1 MPGTPAAPM
10 TSLQKR
16 VLYVAIVASFIAF
29 LDGSVVNLALPAI
42 SRELGGGLVVQQWVV
57 DAYLLT
63 LGALILVAGSLS
75 DQFGRVRVL
84 EWGLAGFTATSIL
97 CGVAWNGES
106 LIIFRGLQGV
116 AGALLVPSSLALIV
130 TVFSGPAQ
138 SAAIGKWSAWTSGA
152 IVAAP
157 LLGGISVDVFTWRV
171 IFFLNIVPAAAVWPA
186 LRRLRAQDLERPPG
200 SSIDV
205 AGTVLAVVGL
215 GGIVYAF
222 IERGSQ
228 GWGSPQVWLP
238 LAVGIAGLAAFLVH
252 EGRTRAPMMPL
263 RLYTVRNFGWGNA
276 ATLVIYGALNLGFFV
291 LGLYLQQVAGLGA
304 TAAGLALLPSTL
316 ILLLLSSRMG
326 ALSGRF
332 GPRWFMTAGPL
343 LCAAGFLLMLG
354 IGLPL
359 DYAWQVLP
367 GVVVFGIGL
376 AVTVAP
382 LTSAILGAVP
392 PEEAGIGSAVNNAVA
407 RIAGLVTI
415 AFAGLIT
422 GPVITTAGL
431 HATSLVTAALFV
443 AGALASAV
451 GIRNPPAPADASAGP
466 AADGTAPDGVPGDGG
481 GAQGASGD

>member
-1 MPGTPAAPM
+1 MSGTPAVAM
-10 TSLQKR
+10 SSVEKR
-16 VLYVAIVASFIAF
+16 VQYVAIVASFIAF

-42 SRELGGGLVVQQWVV
+42 GRELGGGLVVQQWVV

-84 EWGLAGFTATSIL
+84 QWGLAGFTATSVL
-97 CGVAWNGES
+97 CGLAWSGES
-106 LIIFRGLQGV
+106 LIVARGLQGV

-157 LLGGISVDVFTWRV
+157 LLGGVSVDVFTWRL
-171 IFFLNIVPAAAVWPA
+171 IFFLNVVPAVAVWPA
-186 LRRLRAQDLERPPG
+186 LRRLRELDLDRAPG
-200 SSIDV
+200 STIDV
-205 AGTVLAVVGL
+205 RGTVLAVIGL

-222 IERGSQ
+222 IERGAL
-228 GWGSPQVWLP
+228 GWGAPQVWLP
-238 LAVGIAGLAAFLVH
+238 LVVGLAGLIAFLVH
-252 EGRTRAPMMPL
+252 EGSTRAPMMPL
-263 RLYTVRNFGWGNA
+263 RLFAIRNFGWGNI
-276 ATLVIYGALNLGFFV
+276 ATTVIYGALNLGFFV
-291 LGLYLQQVAGLGA
+291 LGLFLQQVAGLGA
-304 TAAGLALLPSTL
+304 TAAGFALLPSTL
-316 ILLLLSSRMG
+316 ILLLLSARIG

-343 LCAAGFLLMLG
+343 LCATGFVMLLG
-354 IGLPL
+354 VGLPL
-359 DYAWQVLP
+359 DYFSQVFP
-367 GVVVFGIGL
+367 GMVVFGIGL

-382 LTSAILGAVP
+382 LTSAILGAVD

-431 HATSLVTAALFV
+431 HGTAMVTAGLFI
-443 AGALASAV
+443 AGAATSAV
-451 GIRNPPAPADASAGP
+451 GIRNPPREVADSTG
-466 AADGTAPDGVPGDGG
+466 ADGA
-481 GAQGASGD
+481 

>member
-1 MPGTPAAPM
+1 MSGNPATAM
-10 TSLQKR
+10 TSLEKR

-84 EWGLAGFTATSIL
+84 QWGLAGFTLTSVL
-97 CGVAWNGES
+97 CGLAWNGES
-106 LIIFRGLQGV
+106 LIVARGLQGV

-130 TVFSGPAQ
+130 TVFSGQAQ
-138 SAAIGKWSAWTSGA
+138 SAAIGRWSAWTSGA

-157 LLGGISVDVFTWRV
+157 LLGGVSVDVFTWRM
-171 IFFLNIVPAAAVWPA
+171 IFFLNVVPAAAVWPA
-186 LRRLRAQDLERPPG
+186 LRRLREQDLERAPG
-200 SSIDV
+200 STVDIT
-205 AGTVLAVVGL
+205 GTVLAVIGL

-222 IERGSQ
+222 IERGSL

-238 LAVGIAGLAAFLVH
+238 LGLGVAGLVAFLLH
-252 EGRTRAPMMPL
+252 EARTPAPMMPL
-263 RLYTVRNFGWGNA
+263 RLFTIRNFGWGNI
-276 ATLVIYGALNLGFFV
+276 ATMVIYGALSLGFFV

-304 TAAGLALLPSTL
+304 TAAGFALLPSTL
-316 ILLLLSSRMG
+316 ILLLLSARVG
-326 ALSGRF
+326 TLSGRF
-332 GPRWFMTAGPL
+332 GPRWFMTAGPV
-343 LCAAGFLLMLG
+343 LCAAGFLMLLG
-354 IGLPL
+354 VGLPL
-359 DYAWQVLP
+359 DYFAQVFP
-367 GVVVFGIGL
+367 GMVVFGIGL

-382 LTSAILGAVP
+382 LTAAILGAVD

-407 RIAGLVTI
+407 RIAGLVAI

-431 HATSLVTAALFV
+431 HATAAVTAALFL
-443 AGALASAV
+443 AGAAASAV
-451 GIRNPPAPADASAGP
+451 GIRNPQPNSGTSGDSEASG
-466 AADGTAPDGVPGDGG
+466 DGVDGG
-481 GAQGASGD
+481 GAPAAA

>member
-1 MPGTPAAPM
+1 MSGTPATALS
-10 TSLQKR
+10 SLERR

-84 EWGLAGFTATSIL
+84 QWGLAGFTATSVL
-97 CGVAWNGES
+97 CGLAWSGES
-106 LIIFRGLQGV
+106 LIVARGLQGV

-157 LLGGISVDVFTWRV
+157 VLGGISVDVFTWRV
-171 IFFLNIVPAAAVWPA
+171 IFFLNIVPAVAVWPA
-186 LRRLRAQDLERPPG
+186 LRKLRELDLGRAPG
-200 SSIDV
+200 STIDV
-205 AGTVLAVVGL
+205 TGTVLAIIGL
-215 GGIVYAF
+215 SGVVYAF
-222 IERGSQ
+222 IERGSL
-228 GWGSPQVWLP
+228 GWGAPQVWLP
-238 LAVGIAGLAAFLVH
+238 LVLGIAGLAGFLLH
-252 EGRTRAPMMPL
+252 ERRTPAPMMPL
-263 RLYTVRNFGWGNA
+263 RLFAIRNFGWGNV
-276 ATLVIYGALNLGFFV
+276 ATTVIYGALNLGFFV
-291 LGLYLQQVAGLGA
+291 LGLFLQQVAALGA
-304 TAAGLALLPSTL
+304 TAAGIALLPSTL
-316 ILLLLSSRMG
+316 ILLLLSAKIG

-343 LCAAGFLLMLG
+343 LCAAGFLMMLG

-359 DYAWQVLP
+359 DYFGEVFP
-367 GVVVFGIGL
+367 GLVVFGLGL

-382 LTSAILGAVP
+382 LTSAILGAVD

-422 GPVITTAGL
+422 GPVITTSGL
-431 HATSLVTAALFV
+431 HGTAAVTAALFV
-443 AGALASAV
+443 AGAAASAV
-451 GIRNPPAPADASAGP
+451 GIRNPPREPADSEGGDAPTQP
-466 AADGTAPDGVPGDGG
+466 A
-481 GAQGASGD
+481 

>member
-1 MPGTPAAPM
+1 MSGTPAAAM
-10 TSLQKR
+10 SSVEKR

-42 SRELGGGLVVQQWVV
+42 GRELGGGLVVQQWVV

-84 EWGLAGFTATSIL
+84 QWGLAGFTATSVL
-97 CGVAWNGES
+97 CGLAWSGES
-106 LIIFRGLQGV
+106 LIVARGLQGV

-157 LLGGISVDVFTWRV
+157 LLGGVSVDVFTWRL
-171 IFFLNIVPAAAVWPA
+171 IFFLNVVPAVAVWPA
-186 LRRLRAQDLERPPG
+186 LRRLRELDLDRAPG
-200 SSIDV
+200 STIDV
-205 AGTVLAVVGL
+205 RGTVLAVIGL

-222 IERGSQ
+222 IERGAL
-228 GWGSPQVWLP
+228 GWGAPQVWLP
-238 LAVGIAGLAAFLVH
+238 LVVGLAGLIAFLVH
-252 EGRTRAPMMPL
+252 ERSTRAPMMPL
-263 RLYTVRNFGWGNA
+263 RLFAIRNFGWGNI
-276 ATLVIYGALNLGFFV
+276 ATTVIYGALNLGFFV
-291 LGLYLQQVAGLGA
+291 LGLFLQQVAGLGA
-304 TAAGLALLPSTL
+304 TAAGFALLPSTL
-316 ILLLLSSRMG
+316 ILLLLSARIG

-343 LCAAGFLLMLG
+343 LCATGFVMLLG
-354 IGLPL
+354 VGLPL
-359 DYAWQVLP
+359 DYFGQVFP
-367 GVVVFGIGL
+367 GMVVFGIGL

-382 LTSAILGAVP
+382 LTSAILGAVD

-431 HATSLVTAALFV
+431 HGTAMVTAGLFI
-443 AGALASAV
+443 AGAAASAV
-451 GIRNPPAPADASAGP
+451 GIRNPPREVADSTG
-466 AADGTAPDGVPGDGG
+466 ADGA
-481 GAQGASGD
+481 

>member
-1 MPGTPAAPM
+1 MSGTSAVTM
-10 TSLQKR
+10 SSLEKR

-84 EWGLAGFTATSIL
+84 QWGLAGFTATSVL
-97 CGVAWNGES
+97 CGLAWNGES
-106 LIIFRGLQGV
+106 LIVARGLQGV

-138 SAAIGKWSAWTSGA
+138 AAAIGKWSAWTSGA

-171 IFFLNIVPAAAVWPA
+171 IFFLNIVPAVAVWPA
-186 LRRLRAQDLERPPG
+186 LRRLREQDLERAPG
-200 SSIDV
+200 STIDV
-205 AGTVLAVVGL
+205 TGTVLAVVGL

-222 IERGSQ
+222 IERGSL

-238 LAVGIAGLAAFLVH
+238 LAVGVAGFAAFLLH
-252 EGRTRAPMMPL
+252 EGRARAPMMPL
-263 RLYTVRNFGWGNA
+263 RLYTIRNFGWGNA

-316 ILLLLSSRMG
+316 ILLLLSSRAG

-343 LCAAGFLLMLG
+343 LCAAGFLLLLG
-354 IGLPL
+354 VGLPL
-359 DYAWQVLP
+359 NYFGQVFP
-367 GVVVFGIGL
+367 GIVVFGLGL

-431 HATSLVTAALFV
+431 HATALVTAALFV
-443 AGALASAV
+443 AGAVASAV
-451 GIRNPPAPADASAGP
+451 GIRNPPGAGSTDNDSA
-466 AADGTAPDGVPGDGG
+466 ATTDDGG
-481 GAQGASGD
+481 GAVPAG

>member
-1 MPGTPAAPM
+1 MSGTPAAAM
-10 TSLQKR
+10 SSLEKR

-42 SRELGGGLVVQQWVV
+42 NRELGGGLVVQQWVV

-84 EWGLAGFTATSIL
+84 QWGLAGFTATSVL
-97 CGVAWNGES
+97 CGLAWNGES
-106 LIIFRGLQGV
+106 LIVARGLQGV

-157 LLGGISVDVFTWRV
+157 LLGGVSVDVFTWRL
-171 IFFLNIVPAAAVWPA
+171 IFFLNIVPAAAVGPA
-186 LRRLRAQDLERPPG
+186 LRRLREQDLERPPG
-200 SSIDV
+200 STVDV
-205 AGTVLAVVGL
+205 AGTVLAIIGL

-222 IERGSQ
+222 IERGSI

-238 LAVGIAGLAAFLVH
+238 LGVGITGLAAFLFH
-252 EGRTRAPMMPL
+252 EGRTPAPMMPL
-263 RLYTVRNFGWGNA
+263 RLFSIRNFGWGNI
-276 ATLVIYGALNLGFFV
+276 ATTVIYGALSLGFFV
-291 LGLYLQQVAGLGA
+291 LGLFLQQVAGLGA
-304 TAAGLALLPSTL
+304 TAAGFALLPSTL
-316 ILLLLSSRMG
+316 ILLLLSARVG

-343 LCAAGFLLMLG
+343 LCAAGFLMLLG
-354 IGLPL
+354 VGLPL
-359 DYAWQVLP
+359 DYFAQVFP
-367 GVVVFGIGL
+367 GMMVFGIGL
-376 AVTVAP
+376 ALTVAP
-382 LTSAILGAVP
+382 LTSAILGAVD

-407 RIAGLVTI
+407 RIAGLVAI

-422 GPVITTAGL
+422 GPVITTPGL
-431 HATSLVTAALFV
+431 HGTAAVTAALFL
-443 AGALASAV
+443 AGAVASAV
-451 GIRNPPAPADASAGP
+451 GIRNPPAERPAP
-466 AADGTAPDGVPGDGG
+466 
-481 GAQGASGD
+481 

>member
-1 MPGTPAAPM
+1 MSGTPAAAM
-10 TSLQKR
+10 SSVEKR

-42 SRELGGGLVVQQWVV
+42 GRELGGGLVVQQWVV

-84 EWGLAGFTATSIL
+84 QWGLAGFTATSVL
-97 CGVAWNGES
+97 CGLAWSGES
-106 LIIFRGLQGV
+106 LIVARGLQGV

-157 LLGGISVDVFTWRV
+157 LLGGVSVDVFTWRL
-171 IFFLNIVPAAAVWPA
+171 IFFLNVVPAVAVWPA
-186 LRRLRAQDLERPPG
+186 LRRLRELDLDRAPG
-200 SSIDV
+200 STIDV
-205 AGTVLAVVGL
+205 RGTVLAVIGL

-222 IERGSQ
+222 IERGAL
-228 GWGSPQVWLP
+228 GWGAPQVWLP
-238 LAVGIAGLAAFLVH
+238 LVVGLAGLIAFLVH
-252 EGRTRAPMMPL
+252 EGSTRAPMMPL
-263 RLYTVRNFGWGNA
+263 RLFAIRNFGWGNI
-276 ATLVIYGALNLGFFV
+276 ATTVIYGALNLGFFV
-291 LGLYLQQVAGLGA
+291 LGLFLQQVAGLGA
-304 TAAGLALLPSTL
+304 TAAGFALLPSTL
-316 ILLLLSSRMG
+316 ILLLLSARIG

-343 LCAAGFLLMLG
+343 LCATGFVMLLG
-354 IGLPL
+354 VGLPL
-359 DYAWQVLP
+359 DYFGQVFP
-367 GVVVFGIGL
+367 GMVVFGIGL

-382 LTSAILGAVP
+382 LTSAILGAVD

-431 HATSLVTAALFV
+431 HGTAMVTAGLFI
-443 AGALASAV
+443 AGAAASAV
-451 GIRNPPAPADASAGP
+451 GIRNPPREVADSTG
-466 AADGTAPDGVPGDGG
+466 ADGA
-481 GAQGASGD
+481 

>member
-1 MPGTPAAPM
+1 MSGTPAAAM
-10 TSLQKR
+10 SSLEKR

-42 SRELGGGLVVQQWVV
+42 NRELGGGLVVQQWVV

-84 EWGLAGFTATSIL
+84 QWGLAGFTATSVL
-97 CGVAWNGES
+97 CGLAWNGES
-106 LIIFRGLQGV
+106 LIVARGLQGV

-157 LLGGISVDVFTWRV
+157 LLGGVSVDVFTWRL

-186 LRRLRAQDLERPPG
+186 LRRLREQDLERPPG
-200 SSIDV
+200 STIDV
-205 AGTVLAVVGL
+205 AGTVLAIIGL

-222 IERGSQ
+222 IERGSI

-238 LAVGIAGLAAFLVH
+238 LGVGITGLAAFLFH
-252 EGRTRAPMMPL
+252 EGRTPAPMMPL
-263 RLYTVRNFGWGNA
+263 RLFSIRNFGWGNI
-276 ATLVIYGALNLGFFV
+276 ATTVIYGALSLGFFV
-291 LGLYLQQVAGLGA
+291 LGLFLQQVAGLGA
-304 TAAGLALLPSTL
+304 TAAGFALLPSTL
-316 ILLLLSSRMG
+316 ILLLLSARVG

-343 LCAAGFLLMLG
+343 LCAAGFLMLLG
-354 IGLPL
+354 VGLPL
-359 DYAWQVLP
+359 DYFAQVFP
-367 GVVVFGIGL
+367 GMMVFGIGL
-376 AVTVAP
+376 ALTVAP
-382 LTSAILGAVP
+382 LTSAILGAVD

-407 RIAGLVTI
+407 RIAGLVAI

-431 HATSLVTAALFV
+431 HGTAAVTAALFL
-443 AGALASAV
+443 AGAVASAV
-451 GIRNPPAPADASAGP
+451 GIRNPPAERPAP
-466 AADGTAPDGVPGDGG
+466 
-481 GAQGASGD
+481 